1 MSRACDEMGCE
12 FESTDEELELCS
24 CGLLK
29 NNNIHASGQ
38 LQSSRFLCNPHF
50 FLRILL
56 IAADPW
62 GWKVSE
68 VLIFRTF
75 ICLGEATVHIA
86 HSTNSSKI
94 CDVLQIALY
103 PKNHHFLKLLQRPQ
117 AADRGNCSQLQIQIF
132 NKHVTQVLCPFVLL
146 SSIGW
151 DSNSNRELCSLE

>member
-1 MSRACDEMGCE
+1 MLNLLVALQKYYCKRLWFRSERAENAAARETEFEHLQHKPFQMLGVLVRLLKKMNFMSKMNLICCWMMSLMMSRACDEMGCE

-62 GWKVSE
+62 G
-68 VLIFRTF
+68 
-75 ICLGEATVHIA
+75 
-86 HSTNSSKI
+86 
-94 CDVLQIALY
+94 
-103 PKNHHFLKLLQRPQ
+103 
-117 AADRGNCSQLQIQIF
+117 
-132 NKHVTQVLCPFVLL
+132 
-146 SSIGW
+146 
-151 DSNSNRELCSLE
+151 